1 MQPKPGTGF
10 TIIELMV
17 AVAVLAVLV
26 AVAVPTFNDFF
37 DRHRV
42 RGAAE
47 EVVSVISNA
56 RAEAVK
62 NDLDVNIALQGA
74 GDAWCLGGNAAAAA
88 TGGNPAGAA
97 VACDCTD
104 FAQCRI
110 SGMRFAVESTDF
122 ADVSISALPGEMIFD
137 SNMGVLSPLQ
147 SHVIG
152 LVSPTGK
159 YDLQV
164 RVNPLGQAHACV
176 PAGSPNISGIRAC

>member
-1 MQPKPGTGF
+1 MHPKPGRGF
-10 TIIELMV
+10 TIVELMV
-17 AVAVLAVLV
+17 TVAVLVVLV
-26 AVAVPTFNDFF
+26 AIAVPSFNDFF

-47 EVVSVISNA
+47 EVVSVIANA

-74 GDAWCLGGNAAAAA
+74 GDAWCLGANAAAVAS
-88 TGGNPAGAA
+88 GGNPAGVPA
-97 VACDCTD
+97 ACDCSVV
-104 FAQCRI
+104 AECRI
-110 SGMRFAVESTDF
+110 SGLRFAVESTDF
-122 ADVSISALPGEMIFD
+122 PDVAISAVPAEMIFD

-147 SHVIG
+147 QHVIG

-176 PAGSPNISGIRAC
+176 PAGSPGISGIRAC